1 MGTVSAS
8 LASPPLLLRIN
19 TPLAATLLP
28 ALLHCD
34 KPLHSLDRASH
45 LLDSWL
51 EIECTSIAKLSS
63 SLGSCQAFSATTASF
78 SSPSSTDG
86 LVEG

>member
-1 MGTVSAS
+1 MG
-8 LASPPLLLRIN
+8 
-19 TPLAATLLP
+19 
-28 ALLHCD
+28 
-34 KPLHSLDRASH
+34 
-45 LLDSWL
+45 